1 MDKLLDVLKAGTWK
15 AFALCIAAGLAIAGL
30 HMKMIPDPGAPITF
44 GVYALFLLGAALTV
58 VGALQALA
66 GYVKPG
72 VWIVHWRNQGDR
84 KREAEE
90 YIEFMTEE
98 DRKIIGHLLHHNRKT
113 FSGAIDGGN
122 ARELISR
129 GIINQAT
136 RPGYSFDPENIPF
149 MVNEQAW
156 KVLSKRK
163 DEFPLIEDEDG
174 GDPWRVHWMLR

>member
-15 AFALCIAAGLAIAGL
+15 AFALAIAAGLAIAGL
-30 HMKMIPDPGAPITF
+30 RLELIPDPGAPIVF
-44 GVYALFLLGAALTV
+44 GVYALFLLGCALTV

-72 VWIVHWRNQGDR
+72 VWFVHWRNKADR
-84 KREAEE
+84 RREAET

-113 FSGAIDGGN
+113 FSASIDGGH
-122 ARELISR
+122 ARELIAR

-149 MVNEQAW
+149 VVNEQAW
-156 KVLSKRK
+156 EALSKRK
-163 DEFPLIEDEDG
+163 AEFPLIEDDDG
-174 GDPWRVHWMLR
+174 ADPWRVDWRLR